1 MNNEIPITNPFPE
14 THLAIQAAL
23 EAGKTVMNVYNQEFS
38 STLKNDNEPLTE
50 ADITSNQII
59 QKIISDSGYP
69 ILSEE
74 SVDDKKRLD
83 SKKIWI
89 IDPLDGTSD
98 FIKKTGE
105 FTIMI
110 SLVEDHI
117 PILGVIFWPT
127 KSILYLAQKGQG
139 AFKSDNG
146 AWSKLSVSKISELE
160 NCRAVGSRYHISE
173 IEKNLIKR
181 LNISQFTSKGSSLKV
196 ADISSGNAELY
207 FTTTNKIKQ
216 WDTCASYCLITEAGG
231 KMTDM
236 FGNDIKYNTD
246 KLNHE
251 NGILVSN
258 GLIHDQ
264 IIRIY
269 RESMNN
275 NEEKKSQN

>member
-50 ADITSNQII
+50 ADVKSNQII
-59 QKIISDSGYP
+59 QKIISDSGHP

-74 SVDDKKRLD
+74 SEDDKKRLD

-117 PILGVIFWPT
+117 PILGVIYWPT
-127 KSILYLAQKGQG
+127 KKKLYLAQKGQG
-139 AFKSDNG
+139 AFKSDND
-146 AWSKLSVSKISELE
+146 AWSKLSVSNISELE

-236 FGNDIKYNTD
+236 FGNDLKYNTER
-246 KLNHE
+246 LNHE
-251 NGILVSN
+251 NGLLVSN
-258 GLIHDQ
+258 GLIHNH
-264 IIRIY
+264 IIKIY

-275 NEEKKSQN
+275 N

>member
-1 MNNEIPITNPFPE
+1 MNTKIPIENPLYE
-14 THLAIQAAL
+14 VRLAIQAAL

-38 STLKNDNEPLTE
+38 STLKNDNTPLTE
-50 ADITSNQII
+50 ADVKSNQII
-59 QKIISDSGYP
+59 QKIISDSGHP

-74 SVDDKKRLD
+74 SEDDKKRLD

-117 PILGVIFWPT
+117 PILGVIYWPT
-127 KSILYLAQKGQG
+127 EKKLYLAQKCQG

-146 AWSKLSVSKISELE
+146 VWSKLSVSKISELE

-173 IEKNLIKR
+173 IEQNLIKR

-196 ADISSGNAELY
+196 AEVSSGNAELY

-216 WDTCASYCLITEAGG
+216 WDTCASYCLITESGG

-236 FGNDIKYNTD
+236 LGNDLKYNTER
-246 KLNHE
+246 LNHE
-251 NGILVSN
+251 NGLLVSN
-258 GLIHDQ
+258 GLIHNH
-264 IIRIY
+264 IIKIY

-275 NEEKKSQN
+275 N

>member
-1 MNNEIPITNPFPE
+1 MNTEIPITNPFPE
-14 THLAIQAAL
+14 TQLAIQAAL
-23 EAGKTVMNVYNQEFS
+23 EAGKKVMNVYNQEFS

-50 ADITSNQII
+50 ADVKSNQII
-59 QKIISDSGYP
+59 QKIISDSGHP

-74 SVDDKKRLD
+74 SEDNKKRLD

-89 IDPLDGTSD
+89 VDPLDGTSD
-98 FIKKTGE
+98 FINKTGE

-110 SLVEDHI
+110 SLVDDHI
-117 PILGVIFWPT
+117 PILGVIYWPT
-127 KSILYLAQKGQG
+127 KSTLYLAQKDQG
-139 AFKSDNG
+139 SFKSESG
-146 AWSKLSVSKISELE
+146 IWSKLSVSKISELE

-173 IEKNLIKR
+173 KEQNLIR
-181 LNISQFTSKGSSLKV
+181 HLNISQFTSKGSSLKV

-236 FGNDIKYNTD
+236 FGNELKYNTER
-246 KLNHE
+246 LNHE
-251 NGILVSN
+251 NGLLVSN
-258 GLIHDQ
+258 GLIHNH
-264 IIRIY
+264 IIKIY

-275 NEEKKSQN
+275 NEKKKS

>member
-1 MNNEIPITNPFPE
+1 MNTKIPFENPQLE
-14 THLAIQAAL
+14 VSLAIQAAL
-23 EAGKTVMNVYNQEFS
+23 ESGKTVMNVYNQKFS

-50 ADITSNQII
+50 ADIKSNQII
-59 QKIISDSGYP
+59 QKIISDSGHP

-74 SVDDKKRLD
+74 SEDDKKRLD

-117 PILGVIFWPT
+117 PILGVIYWPT
-127 KSILYLAQKGQG
+127 EKKLYLAQKGQG

-146 AWSKLSVSKISELE
+146 AWSKLSVSNVSELE

-173 IEKNLIKR
+173 IEQNLIKR

-196 ADISSGNAELY
+196 TEVSSGNAELY

-236 FGNDIKYNTD
+236 LGNDLKYNTER
-246 KLNHE
+246 LNHE
-251 NGILVSN
+251 NGLLVSN
-258 GLIHDQ
+258 GFIHNH
-264 IIRIY
+264 IIKIY

-275 NEEKKSQN
+275 N

>member
-1 MNNEIPITNPFPE
+1 MNTKLPIENPLLE
-14 THLAIQAAL
+14 VHLAIQAAL
-23 EAGKTVMNVYNQEFS
+23 EAGKIVLNVYNQEFS

-50 ADITSNQII
+50 ADVKSNQTI
-59 QKIISDSGYP
+59 QKIISDSGHP

-74 SVDDKKRLD
+74 SLDDKKRLD
-83 SKKIWI
+83 SRKIWI

-117 PILGVIFWPT
+117 PILGVIYWPT
-127 KSILYLAQKGQG
+127 EKKLYLAQKGQG

-146 AWSKLSVSKISELE
+146 AWSKLSVSNVSELE

-173 IEKNLIKR
+173 IEQNLIKR

-196 ADISSGNAELY
+196 ADVSSGNAELY

-236 FGNDIKYNTD
+236 FGNDLKYNTER
-246 KLNHE
+246 LNHE
-251 NGILVSN
+251 NGLLVSN
-258 GLIHDQ
+258 GLIHNH
-264 IIRIY
+264 IIKIY

-275 NEEKKSQN
+275 I

>member
-59 QKIISDSGYP
+59 QNIISVLGHP

-117 PILGVIFWPT
+117 PILGVIYWPT
-127 KSILYLAQKGQG
+127 KKKLYLAQKGQG

-146 AWSKLSVSKISELE
+146 AWSKLSVSKISEFE

-196 ADISSGNAELY
+196 VDISSGNAELY

-236 FGNDIKYNTD
+236 FGNDLKYNTER
-246 KLNHE
+246 LNHE
-251 NGILVSN
+251 NGLLVSN
-258 GLIHDQ
+258 GLIHNH
-264 IIRIY
+264 IIKIY

-275 NEEKKSQN
+275 N

>member
-1 MNNEIPITNPFPE
+1 MNSEIPIENPLPE
-14 THLAIQAAL
+14 VSLAIQAAL

-38 STLKNDNEPLTE
+38 SRLKKDNEPLTE
-50 ADITSNQII
+50 ADIKSNDII
-59 QKIISDSGYP
+59 LKTISSSGHP

-83 SKKIWI
+83 FKKIWI
-89 IDPLDGTSD
+89 VDPLDGTSD

-117 PILGVIFWPT
+117 PILGIIYWPT
-127 KSILYLAQKGQG
+127 KSTLYLAQKGQG
-139 AFKSDNG
+139 AYKSVNNT
-146 AWSKLSVSKISELE
+146 WSKISVSNVSEIE
-160 NCRAVGSRYHISE
+160 KCRAVGSRYHISGVE
-173 IEKNLIKR
+173 QKLIK
-181 LNISQFTSKGSSLKV
+181 LLKISQFTSKGSSLKV

-236 FGNDIKYNTD
+236 YGNDLKYNTE

-251 NGILVSN
+251 NGLLVSN

-264 IIRIY
+264 VTNIY
-269 RESMNN
+269 DKFLKNN
-275 NEEKKSQN
+275 Q

>member
-1 MNNEIPITNPFPE
+1 MNNIIPIEDPLPE
-14 THLAIQAAL
+14 IKLAIQAAI
-23 EAGKTVMNVYNQEFS
+23 EAGKEVMSVYNQEFS
-38 STLKNDNEPLTE
+38 STVKNDNEPLTE
-50 ADITSNQII
+50 ADIKSNNII
-59 QKIISDSGYP
+59 QKIISSFDYP

-83 SKKIWI
+83 FQKIWI
-89 IDPLDGTSD
+89 IDPLDGTTD

-117 PILGVIFWPT
+117 PILGVIYWPIEST
-127 KSILYLAQKGQG
+127 LYLAQKGKG
-139 AFKSDNG
+139 AFKSENG
-146 AWSKLSVSKISELE
+146 IWSKLSVSNVSKLE
-160 NCRAVGSRYHISE
+160 NCRAVGSRNHISD
-173 IEKNLIKR
+173 IEQNLIKR
-181 LNISQFTSKGSSLKV
+181 LNISKFTSKGSSLKV
-196 ADISSGNAELY
+196 ADISSGKSELY

-258 GLIHDQ
+258 GLIHNNIVKIYGEF
-264 IIRIY
+264 IINK
-269 RESMNN
+269 ET
-275 NEEKKSQN
+275 K

>member
-1 MNNEIPITNPFPE
+1 MNIKFPISDPVPE
-14 THLAIQAAL
+14 TQFAIEAAI
-23 EAGKTVMNVYNQEFS
+23 EAGKVVMEVYDRNFS
-38 STLKNDNEPLTE
+38 SSIKSDNQPITE
-50 ADITSNQII
+50 ADIKSNQII
-59 QKIISDSGYP
+59 QKIISDSGHP

-117 PILGVIFWPT
+117 PILGIIYWPT
-127 KSILYLAQKGQG
+127 KSTLYLAQKGQG
-139 AFKSDNG
+139 AFKSDND
-146 AWSKLSVSKISELE
+146 AWSKLSVSNVSELE

-173 IEKNLIKR
+173 IEQNLIKR

-236 FGNDIKYNTD
+236 FGNDLKYNTER
-246 KLNHE
+246 LNHE
-251 NGILVSN
+251 NGLLVSN
-258 GLIHDQ
+258 GLIHNH
-264 IIRIY
+264 IIKIY
-269 RESMNN
+269 RESINKN
-275 NEEKKSQN
+275 

>member
-14 THLAIQAAL
+14 TQLAIQAAL

-38 STLKNDNEPLTE
+38 STLKNDNTPLTE
-50 ADITSNQII
+50 ADVKSNQII
-59 QKIISDSGYP
+59 QKIISDSGHP

-117 PILGVIFWPT
+117 PILGVIYWPT
-127 KSILYLAQKGQG
+127 EKKLYLAQKGQG
-139 AFKSDNG
+139 AFKSDN
-146 AWSKLSVSKISELE
+146 AVWSKLSVSKISELE

-173 IEKNLIKR
+173 IEQNLIKR

-236 FGNDIKYNTD
+236 FGNDLKYNTER
-246 KLNHE
+246 LNHE
-251 NGILVSN
+251 NGLLVSN
-258 GLIHDQ
+258 GLIHNH
-264 IIRIY
+264 IIKIY

-275 NEEKKSQN
+275 N

>member
-1 MNNEIPITNPFPE
+1 MNAEIPIENPSPE
-14 THLAIQAAL
+14 VSLAIQAAL

-38 STLKNDNEPLTE
+38 STLKKDNEPLTE
-50 ADITSNQII
+50 ADVKSNQII

-74 SVDDKKRLD
+74 SEDDKKRLN
-83 SKKIWI
+83 SKKIWLV
-89 IDPLDGTSD
+89 DPLDGTSD
-98 FIKKTGE
+98 FIQKTGE

-117 PILGVIFWPT
+117 PILGVIYWPIQST
-127 KSILYLAQKGQG
+127 LYFAQKGKG
-139 AFKSDNG
+139 AFKLENG
-146 AWSKLSVSKISELE
+146 KWSSLSVSNVSDLK
-160 NCRAVGSRYHISE
+160 NCRAVGSRNHISN
-173 IEKNLIKR
+173 IEQNLIKR
-181 LNISQFTSKGSSLKV
+181 LNLSKFTSKGSSLKV
-196 ADISSGNAELY
+196 TEISSGNFELY

-236 FGNDIKYNTD
+236 LGNDLKYNTE
-246 KLNHE
+246 KVNHE

-264 IIRIY
+264 IIKIY
-269 RESMNN
+269 HESMNY

>member
-1 MNNEIPITNPFPE
+1 MNSEIPIENPLPE
-14 THLAIQAAL
+14 VSLAIQAVL

-38 STLKNDNEPLTE
+38 SRLKKDNEPLTE
-50 ADITSNQII
+50 ADIKSNDII
-59 QKIISDSGYP
+59 LKTISSSGHP

-83 SKKIWI
+83 FKKIWI
-89 IDPLDGTSD
+89 VDPLDGTSD

-117 PILGVIFWPT
+117 PILGIIYWPT
-127 KSILYLAQKGQG
+127 KSTLYLAQKGQG
-139 AFKSDNG
+139 AYKSVNNT
-146 AWSKLSVSKISELE
+146 WSKISVSNVSEIE
-160 NCRAVGSRYHISE
+160 KCRAVGSRYHISGVE
-173 IEKNLIKR
+173 QKLIKL

-236 FGNDIKYNTD
+236 YGNDLKYNTE

-251 NGILVSN
+251 NGLLVSN

-264 IIRIY
+264 VTNIY
-269 RESMNN
+269 DKFLKNN
-275 NEEKKSQN
+275 Q

>member
-14 THLAIQAAL
+14 TQLAIQAAL

-50 ADITSNQII
+50 ADVKSNQII
-59 QKIISDSGYP
+59 QKIISDSGHP

-110 SLVEDHI
+110 SLVENHI
-117 PILGVIFWPT
+117 PILGVIYWPT
-127 KSILYLAQKGQG
+127 EKKLYLAQKGQG

-196 ADISSGNAELY
+196 AEVSSGNAELY

-236 FGNDIKYNTD
+236 LGNDLKYNTER
-246 KLNHE
+246 LNHE
-251 NGILVSN
+251 NGLLVSN
-258 GLIHDQ
+258 GLIHNH
-264 IIRIY
+264 IIKIY

-275 NEEKKSQN
+275 N

>member
-1 MNNEIPITNPFPE
+1 MNVEIPITNPYPE
-14 THLAIQAAL
+14 TYLAIQAAL
-23 EAGKTVMNVYNQEFS
+23 EAGKIVMNVYNQEFS

-50 ADITSNQII
+50 ADVKSNQTI
-59 QKIISDSGYP
+59 QKIISDSGHP

-74 SVDDKKRLD
+74 SLDDKKRLD
-83 SKKIWI
+83 SRKIWI

-117 PILGVIFWPT
+117 PILGVIYWPT
-127 KSILYLAQKGQG
+127 KSTLYLAHRDKG
-139 AFKSDNG
+139 AFKLDNG
-146 AWSKLSVSKISELE
+146 LWSKLSVSNVSDLK
-160 NCRAVGSRYHISE
+160 NCRAIGSRYHISE
-173 IEKNLIKR
+173 IEQNLIKR

-236 FGNDIKYNTD
+236 FGNNLKYNIER
-246 KLNHE
+246 LNHE
-251 NGILVSN
+251 NGLLVSN
-258 GLIHDQ
+258 GLIHNH
-264 IIRIY
+264 IIKIY
-269 RESMNN
+269 RESMDNK
-275 NEEKKSQN
+275 EEKKS

>member
-1 MNNEIPITNPFPE
+1 MNQDIPIQNLLPE
-14 THLAIQAAL
+14 AKLAIEAAIL
-23 EAGKTVMNVYNQEFS
+23 AGKEVMSVYDKDFS

-50 ADITSNQII
+50 ADIKSNDII
-59 QKIISDSGYP
+59 LKTISSSGHP

-83 SKKIWI
+83 FKKIWI
-89 IDPLDGTSD
+89 VDPLDGTSD

-117 PILGVIFWPT
+117 PILGIIYWPT
-127 KSILYLAQKGQG
+127 ESTLYLAQKGQG
-139 AFKSDNG
+139 AFKSVNNT
-146 AWSKLSVSKISELE
+146 WSEISVSNVSEIE
-160 NCRAVGSRYHISE
+160 KCRAVGSRYHISE
-173 IEKNLIKR
+173 AEENLIKR
-181 LNISQFTSKGSSLKV
+181 LNISQFTSKGSSLKA

-236 FGNDIKYNTD
+236 HGNDLKYNTE

-251 NGILVSN
+251 NGLLVSN
-258 GLIHDQ
+258 GLIHDKV
-264 IIRIY
+264 INIY
-269 RESMNN
+269 SEFLKNN
-275 NEEKKSQN
+275 L

>member
-14 THLAIQAAL
+14 TQLAIQAAL

-38 STLKNDNEPLTE
+38 STLKNDNTPLTE
-50 ADITSNQII
+50 ADVKSNQII
-59 QKIISDSGYP
+59 QKIISDSGHP

-74 SVDDKKRLD
+74 NVDDKKRLD

-117 PILGVIFWPT
+117 PILGVIYWPT
-127 KSILYLAQKGQG
+127 EKKLYLAQKGQG

-146 AWSKLSVSKISELE
+146 AWSKLSVSNVSELE

-173 IEKNLIKR
+173 IEQNLIKR

-216 WDTCASYCLITEAGG
+216 WDTCASYCLITESGG

-236 FGNDIKYNTD
+236 LGNDLKYNTER
-246 KLNHE
+246 LNHE
-251 NGILVSN
+251 NGLLVSN
-258 GLIHDQ
+258 GLIHNH
-264 IIRIY
+264 IIKIY

-275 NEEKKSQN
+275 N

>member
-1 MNNEIPITNPFPE
+1 MNQDIPIHNLLPE
-14 THLAIQAAL
+14 AKLAIQAAIL
-23 EAGKTVMNVYNQEFS
+23 AGKEVMSVYDKDFS

-50 ADITSNQII
+50 ADIKSNDII
-59 QKIISDSGYP
+59 LKTISSCGHP

-83 SKKIWI
+83 FKKIWI
-89 IDPLDGTSD
+89 VDPLDGTSD

-117 PILGVIFWPT
+117 PILGIIYWPT
-127 KSILYLAQKGQG
+127 KSTLYLAQKGQG
-139 AFKSDNG
+139 AFKSVNNT
-146 AWSKLSVSKISELE
+146 WSKITVSNVSEIE
-160 NCRAVGSRYHISE
+160 TCRAVGSRYHISE
-173 IEKNLIKR
+173 AEQNLIKH

-207 FTTTNKIKQ
+207 FTTTDKIKQ

-236 FGNDIKYNTD
+236 YGNNLKYNTE

-251 NGILVSN
+251 NGLLVSN
-258 GLIHDQ
+258 GLIHNH
-264 IIRIY
+264 IIKIY
-269 RESMNN
+269 RESMN
-275 NEEKKSQN
+275 KD

>member
-1 MNNEIPITNPFPE
+1 MNTKLPIENPLLE
-14 THLAIQAAL
+14 VRLAIQAAL

-50 ADITSNQII
+50 ADVKSNEII

-89 IDPLDGTSD
+89 VDPLDGTSD

-117 PILGVIFWPT
+117 PILGIIYWPT
-127 KSILYLAQKGQG
+127 KSTLYLAQKGQG
-139 AFKSDNG
+139 AFKSDKG
-146 AWSKLSVSKISELE
+146 SWSKLSVSNVSELE
-160 NCRAVGSRYHISE
+160 NCRVVGSRYHISE
-173 IEKNLIKR
+173 IEQNLIKR

-236 FGNDIKYNTD
+236 FGNDLKYNTER
-246 KLNHE
+246 LNHE
-251 NGILVSN
+251 NGLLVSN
-258 GLIHDQ
+258 GLIHNH
-264 IIRIY
+264 IIKIY

-275 NEEKKSQN
+275 N

>member
-1 MNNEIPITNPFPE
+1 MNTKIPIENPLLE
-14 THLAIQAAL
+14 VRLAIQAAL

-50 ADITSNQII
+50 ADIKSNQII
-59 QKIISDSGYP
+59 QKIISDSGHP

-83 SKKIWI
+83 SKKTWI

-117 PILGVIFWPT
+117 PILGVIYWPT
-127 KSILYLAQKGQG
+127 EKKLYLAQKGQG
-139 AFKSDNG
+139 AFKSDND
-146 AWSKLSVSKISELE
+146 AWSKLSVSNVSELE

-173 IEKNLIKR
+173 IEQNLIKR

-236 FGNDIKYNTD
+236 FGNDLKYNTER
-246 KLNHE
+246 LNHE
-251 NGILVSN
+251 NGLLVSN
-258 GLIHDQ
+258 GLIHNH
-264 IIRIY
+264 IIKIY
-269 RESMNN
+269 RESMNKN
-275 NEEKKSQN
+275 

>member
-1 MNNEIPITNPFPE
+1 MNIEIPITNPFPE
-14 THLAIQAAL
+14 TYLAIQAVL
-23 EAGKTVMNVYNQEFS
+23 EAGKIVMNVYNKKFS

-50 ADITSNQII
+50 ADVKSNQII
-59 QKIISDSGYP
+59 QKIISDSGHP

-117 PILGVIFWPT
+117 PILGVIYWPT
-127 KSILYLAQKGQG
+127 KSTLYLAQRHKG
-139 AFKSDNG
+139 AFKSENG
-146 AWSKLSVSKISELE
+146 IWSKLSVSNVSDLK
-160 NCRAVGSRYHISE
+160 NCRAVGSRYHISAFE
-173 IEKNLIKR
+173 QNLINH

-216 WDTCASYCLITEAGG
+216 WDTCASYCLISEAGG

-236 FGNDIKYNTD
+236 FGNNLKYNIE

-251 NGILVSN
+251 NGLLVSN
-258 GLIHDQ
+258 GLIHNH
-264 IIRIY
+264 IIKIY

-275 NEEKKSQN
+275 NEKKKS